1 MNGMSIFHVSLQGWE
16 IDFQAPMT
24 IDFPGLWAETP
35 ESQTHNWHI
44 TLSYQ
49 SNAKQGQ

>member
-1 MNGMSIFHVSLQGWE
+1 
-16 IDFQAPMT
+16 MT
-24 IDFPGLWAETP
+24 IDFFDQQIQTL

-49 SNAKQGQ
+49 SNAKQADYTTYNIP